1 MSLENKMSIDNEI
14 KHIFD
19 SLRKI
24 AFFAGHGKYN
34 HVMHLDDVENI
45 KACLEKILEVEKEYE
60 QATTQEEK
68 EAVYKRIAIYKTY
81 SIRDFLDYK
90 IERI

>member
-1 MSLENKMSIDNEI
+1 MNIDKEI
-14 KHIFD
+14 QHIFD

-34 HVMHLDDVENI
+34 HVMHIDDVENI
-45 KACLEKILEVEKEYE
+45 KSALEKILEIEKEYE
-60 QATTQEEK
+60 QCHTLEEK
-68 EAVYKRIAIYKTY
+68 EAIYQRIEKYKTY
-81 SIRDFLDYK
+81 SIRDFVDYE